1 MHASSALKLPKTPTR
16 LPEDPHNLG
25 EWTVMAR
32 SKAAIKVLRLLKS
45 TDFSLDDLWE
55 MRDAFL
61 KRLKVVKAA
70 KKRSAAAKKK
80 RR

>member
-1 MHASSALKLPKTPTR
+1 
-16 LPEDPHNLG
+16 
-25 EWTVMAR
+25 MAR

-61 KRLKVVKAA
+61 KRFKVVKAA